1 MDNAA
6 QGKPGSGRANT
17 VLVFGQSEGAVAVVS
32 SVIVRIVD
40 QAIGDRIRFSGPS
53 TFEDKTIN
61 HVTSVILP
69 MVDRVC
75 EILGLPKKNFII
87 SVVNLGAASI
97 MDVSLRISGY
107 SADAPIA
114 LAMLS
119 ARVEME
125 VPQSIAV
132 TGHIASVDGDIT
144 MVTSIPAKLE
154 AAMKEETI
162 YVFIHPSLEK
172 DGSLDSLSPNEKQR
186 IAGAIATA
194 KRSIRLIGVKDISD
208 LVKAAFSDEQI
219 ALASLRQGFYEG
231 LTPGA
236 HTDSP
241 IGKAAN
247 LLGVDNEA
255 RFWKSLERQLME
267 GRNEDIGNLL
277 HGLANFHLEQKA
289 YPKNFGCRLLQ
300 LIHSLPPET
309 RRFKVDFPLLHMTDC
324 IQLSQFAK
332 ESDHEDVKSLFKA
345 TSGEI
350 SQQLARISGAGGSD
364 DAGDDDG
371 SERGRQILLSIQ
383 SEISADALVSIT
395 QPIDLARATYS
406 MGSVVVE
413 TNDEFN
419 DATTAYFV
427 HLKRHT
433 RKMSEP
439 IPVKDAG
446 AESLALI
453 ERAFAQSG
461 GLKNAFAEA
470 KSGTRGGL
478 SYVLTMMTNQYK
490 KEAMS
495 KHVNWVLKSGLDPLD
510 FNTKTAVVTAL
521 MEDLGHHLPPDIA
534 DQPPERF
541 SNFWDRLVS
550 AYCESL
556 DQVCSLF
563 RSL

>member
-1 MDNAA
+1 MANVT
-6 QGKPGSGRANT
+6 QGALRSGRANT
-17 VLVFGQSEGAVAVVS
+17 VLVFGRGGDAIAVVS

-114 LAMLS
+114 LAML
-119 ARVEME
+119 AACLEMA
-125 VPQSIAV
+125 VPQDIAV
-132 TGHIASVDGDIT
+132 TGHIASVDGDIRL
-144 MVTSIPAKLE
+144 VRSIPEKLK
-154 AAMKEETI
+154 AAIKEETI
-162 YVFIHPSLEK
+162 NVFIHPSLEK

-208 LVKAAFSDEQI
+208 LVKEVFSNKEI
-219 ALASLRQGFYEG
+219 VLASLNQGFYERFI
-231 LTPGA
+231 PG
-236 HTDSP
+236 TYSESP
-241 IGKAAN
+241 IGEAAN
-247 LLGVDNEA
+247 FLGLNNEE
-255 RFWKSLERQLME
+255 RFWKSLDRQLME
-267 GRNEDIGNLL
+267 GRNREARNLL
-277 HGLANFHLEQKA
+277 SAMVDFHLQQER
-289 YPKNFGCRLLQ
+289 YPKKLGNHLLQ
-300 LIHSLPPET
+300 LIQALPPET
-309 RRFKVDFPLLHMTDC
+309 RRFKIVFPLLPMNQW
-324 IQLSQFAK
+324 IMLAQFAK
-332 ESDHEDVKSLFKA
+332 ESDHEDVKSLFKGA
-345 TSGEI
+345 SGEI
-350 SQQLARISGAGGSD
+350 AQQLVSVSKAGSPD
-364 DAGDDDG
+364 DADNDG
-371 SERGRQILLSIQ
+371 GERGRQILLSIQ
-383 SEISADALVSIT
+383 SEISANALVSIT
-395 QPIDLARATYS
+395 QQIDLAWATYS
-406 MGSVVVE
+406 MGSIIVE
-413 TNDEFN
+413 THEGFD

-427 HLKRHT
+427 HLKRYT

-439 IPVKDAG
+439 IEIKDAG
-446 AESLALI
+446 AESLALV
-453 ERAFAQSG
+453 ERAFELSG

-478 SYVLTMMTNQYK
+478 SYVLTKMTSQYK
-490 KEAMS
+490 KEEVS

-510 FNTKTAVVTAL
+510 FDTKTAVIIAL
-521 MEDLGHHLPPDIA
+521 MKDLAPHLPPDIA
-534 DQPPERF
+534 GQPPERF
-541 SNFWDRLVS
+541 SNFWDRIVS